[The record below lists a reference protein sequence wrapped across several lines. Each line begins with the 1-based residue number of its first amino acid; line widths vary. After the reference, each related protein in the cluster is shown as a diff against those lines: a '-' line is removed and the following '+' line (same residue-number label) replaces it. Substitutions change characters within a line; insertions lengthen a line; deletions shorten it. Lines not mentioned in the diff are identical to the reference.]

1 MNKDC
6 NFKVTIKGA
15 MVDDDGK
22 NCMINRDFT
31 GESVIANVSVDMGDG
46 EQQGQ
51 MAVLGKWDPV
61 MLAHMLYTLKNAMGE
76 KFDRAIMMY
85 ILGIGGPDTETRVEA
100 DAKPEDIEAAL
111 AVAKAEAEA
120 ERIAAEA
127 MNAESGE
134 ETDDGE

>member
-15 MVDDDGK
+15 LVDDEGK
-22 NCMINRDFT
+22 NRMINRDFT
-31 GESVIANVSVDMGDG
+31 GESVIANVIAEKGDG
-46 EQQGQ
+46 EYDGQ
-51 MAVLGKWDPV
+51 MAVLGEWDPV
-61 MLAHMLYTLKNAMGE
+61 LLANMLHALKNAMGE
-76 KFDRAIMMY
+76 KFDHAIMMY
-85 ILGIGGPDTETRVEA
+85 ILGIGGHDTETVVEA

-134 ETDDGE
+134 ETGDGE